1 MGVIDALPMLE
12 VFSSVDSSTSVPWFH
27 ASNKVN
33 DLGVGSVS
41 AKEGIIQNSHEYAF
55 GVLGKTP
62 TVKFGECDSKIW
74 TLDQFEIIRVVAVE
88 DVDNGNIV
96 EVLFELLAD
105 WSRDL

>member
-1 MGVIDALPMLE
+1 M
-12 VFSSVDSSTSVPWFH
+12 
-27 ASNKVN
+27 
-33 DLGVGSVS
+33 
-41 AKEGIIQNSHEYAF
+41 
-55 GVLGKTP
+55 
-62 TVKFGECDSKIW
+62 KFGECDSKIW